1 MHLLCT
7 SVGSIRIHIKGG
19 GLTGPHSQFL
29 AQILVMSLTLSTG
42 FLWME
47 QWFSFFFRAI
57 FLSRRFDD
65 LCKFLINTVTEDPF
79 TENTVTE
86 DPFTETIACVDG
98 SFATDEEDD
107 TFVSLYDLGKQR
119 SEQFFLRMIRKFL
132 INSATED
139 PFTQALACVDGSF
152 TKTRR
157 MTPLMICIII

>member
-1 MHLLCT
+1 
-7 SVGSIRIHIKGG
+7 
-19 GLTGPHSQFL
+19 
-29 AQILVMSLTLSTG
+29 MSLTLSTG